1 MNRYLLLSDVMKH
14 MIYYDSS
21 TNRNRFIN
29 NTFVINSMRNVL
41 DMDGKL
47 YTQEIDEMTITEN
60 IKFIGML
67 LGIPIMV
74 LLMLPLTILGVS
86 IIFTMWLIDLI
97 QRSIN
102 AKK

>member
-74 LLMLPLTILGVS
+74 LLLIMLSLGAS

>member
-1 MNRYLLLSDVMKH
+1 

-41 DMDGKL
+41 DMDGKV
-47 YTQEIDEMTITEN
+47 YAQEVEEMTLKEN